1 MGEQK
6 PTKNHPHF
14 LSELMMILGGPKDFD
29 KEKIELLVFGG
40 GNPTKWKENVR
51 GLPQF
56 INDVRVKHEFD
67 LIHPK

>member
-1 MGEQK
+1 
-6 PTKNHPHF
+6 
-14 LSELMMILGGPKDFD
+14 MMILKWTPDFD

-51 GLPQF
+51 GFPQF

-67 LIHPK
+67 LIHSK